1 MHSPRRGR
9 RGRIAARTS
18 SSNGRGQQRGTR
30 CGTVTTRAG
39 PRRCPALTQQPCGG
53 LQRRSAPEV
62 AEETGPGSRLR
73 SGRTDFDALLSGLS
87 LCCRKGFEHHSLVR
101 QVLLLHECYYRRRSR
116 CPASESQYTCTGSMA
131 RTRAL
136 ATITLVDTDALV
148 DTVSITLVDNDTV
161 SITLVDTVSITL
173 VDTVSSTLVDTVS
186 ITLVYTVST
195 LVDTDGCL
203 SDTDARA
210 CVSAHDRRE

>member
-30 CGTVTTRAG
+30 WCTTRAG

-53 LQRRSAPEV
+53 LQRRRAPEV
-62 AEETGPGSRLR
+62 AEEAGPGSRLR
-73 SGRTDFDALLSGLS
+73 SCRTDIDALASRLS
-87 LCCRKGFEHHSLVR
+87 LCCRKGFEHHPAR
-101 QVLLLHECYYRRRSR
+101 VLLSEKIKMILHEYYYRRRSR
-116 CPASESQYTCTGSMA
+116 CPASELQYTCTGSMA

-148 DTVSITLVDNDTV
+148 DTVSITLVD
-161 SITLVDTVSITL
+161 TVSITL
-173 VDTVSSTLVDTVS
+173 VDTVSSTLVDTV
-186 ITLVYTVST
+186 
-195 LVDTDGCL
+195 
-203 SDTDARA
+203 
-210 CVSAHDRRE
+210 